1 MGNSREVDE
10 ACIRER
16 DGPEGICETK
26 ACMEASNRILASM
39 KRGVD
44 PCKDFYQFACGGF
57 RDQQPY
63 QPSSSFNM
71 LQAQIDEHI
80 HNMLYEILRIEI
92 MKE

>member
-1 MGNSREVDE
+1 MDE

-80 HNMLYEILRIEI
+80 HIEH
-92 MKE
+92 